1 VRQGGGEPLCEP
13 QAVGP
18 NEDFLTYPRPLER
31 DLELLHAAQVDAV
44 FLPGVE
50 EMYSTRFAT
59 VVDLQGLEDI
69 SGEAKSRPGFFRGV
83 ATVCTKLFNIVQ
95 PDAVF
100 FGQKDAM
107 QCTVIRRIVQD
118 LDMPIAVHVC
128 PTHREHDGLAFST
141 RNAYLQEA
149 DRAAAPVLFR
159 ALSAAMAYY
168 DANPAIKAEPGG
180 CGAGYDPTGT
190 LGRGCRVHFT
200 VRSRDRGGIEE
211 SVCGGGTVGCRAIWP
226 GG

>member
-1 VRQGGGEPLCEP
+1 M
-13 QAVGP
+13 
-18 NEDFLTYPRPLER
+18 ER
-31 DLELLHAAQVDAV
+31 DLELLQAAQVDAV
-44 FLPGVE
+44 FLPAVE
-50 EMYSTRFAT
+50 EMYTPRFAT
-59 VVDLQGLEDI
+59 VVDLEGLGDV

-95 PDAVF
+95 PDDVF

-118 LDMPIAVHVC
+118 LDMPIEVHTC

-159 ALSAAMAYY
+159 ALSAATECY
-168 DANPAIKAEPGG
+168 DANPTISRQNLVDIVHDTIRQEPLAGAVEYISLSDPETGAELKDP
-180 CGAGYDPTGT
+180 CVGAVLSAVVQFGQEGEKVRILDNVVLTGAA
-190 LGRGCRVHFT
+190 G
-200 VRSRDRGGIEE
+200 VRNAYGL
-211 SVCGGGTVGCRAIWP
+211 C
-226 GG
+226 